1 MCTLVSYNHIFSR
14 VIFFP
19 VIPLSLGILANFLVW
34 ILSVQFSSVTQSCP
48 ALCDPMGCSTP
59 GLPVYH
65 QLLELLKLMCH
76 PTILS
81 SVVPLF
87 SCLQSCPA
95 SGSFPMSQFF
105 ASGCQSIGASASAS
119 VHSVNSQD
127 WLVWY
132 PCSPRASQ
140 ESSST
145 SQFKSINSSE
155 LSFLYTPTLT
165 SIHDYWKNHGFD

>member
-1 MCTLVSYNHIFSR
+1 MTRWSCLGKAS
-14 VIFFP
+14 P
-19 VIPLSLGILANFLVW
+19 V
-34 ILSVQFSSVTQSCP
+34 SVQFSRSVGSDSLWYHELQHARHP
-48 ALCDPMGCSTP
+48 CSSPTP
-59 GLPVYH
+59 RVHPVRPNPCS
-65 QLLELLKLMCH
+65 LSRWCH

-105 ASGCQSIGASASAS
+105 ASGCPSTGASASAS
-119 VHSVNSQD
+119 VLPVDSQD

-145 SQFKSINSSE
+145 PQFKSINSLA

-165 SIHDYWKNHGFD
+165 FIHDYWKNHGFDYMDLCWQSNISGF